1 MFFIELTL
9 TLFFSEKIKKK
20 KKKEVKWIDGSKVQ
34 RRKWRPK
41 VKSSYLVTN
50 QLKTR

>member
-1 MFFIELTL
+1 
-9 TLFFSEKIKKK
+9 
-20 KKKEVKWIDGSKVQ
+20 VQ

-50 QLKTR
+50 QLKTRWKSLVYKC